1 MLKKRK
7 KKHIMG
13 NHNIKSFE
21 DMLRNMLDPTAL
33 LVTALIFYLFM
44 YFTFFL
50 EQFYLVTWM
59 KQWVWDLFE

>member
-1 MLKKRK
+1 MLKKKK

-33 LVTALIFYLFM
+33 LVTA
-44 YFTFFL
+44 
-50 EQFYLVTWM
+50 
-59 KQWVWDLFE
+59 